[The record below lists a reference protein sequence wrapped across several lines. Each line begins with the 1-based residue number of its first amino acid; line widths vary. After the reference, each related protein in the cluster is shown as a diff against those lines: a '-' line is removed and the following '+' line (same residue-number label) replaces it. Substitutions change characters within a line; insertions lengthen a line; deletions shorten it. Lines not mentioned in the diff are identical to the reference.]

1 MTYFSSSW
9 PPRLV
14 ADGVREDMGKSVV
27 AGLPRKAKHRNCAGL
42 ALEDVAFVSETF
54 KIFANWI
61 FISNEKIS
69 MFRCFFCLLCYGER
83 FLFSKSIFDKILS
96 CIDSITVE

>member
-42 ALEDVAFVSETF
+42 ALEDVTFVSETF
-54 KIFANWI
+54 KIFSNWI
-61 FISNEKIS
+61 FISNETIS
-69 MFRCFFCLLCYGER
+69 MFIFFLVYCAMVKGFYFQSQ
-83 FLFSKSIFDKILS
+83 FLIKF
-96 CIDSITVE
+96 